1 MPGKMENFGF
11 WLSRTFAS
19 TRARQKS
26 WPYVPGTY
34 FVLDKDAPVAVTTLG
49 SVKFAER
56 LSGADLNGVS
66 IIGKVETENV
76 GIEKI
81 IRNVVSN
88 PAIRFLLMVG
98 DEPPKHLT
106 GETLKCLFA
115 NGVDFASRKIV
126 GSPGMRPVL
135 PTVTEEE
142 LNRFTSQIELVD
154 LIGCRDVA
162 AIRDKVHELRQRTPG
177 VFGKAALDVSGQVAE
192 IPVVREVYHD
202 PQKIKLDKAGYFVV
216 SIDGDEILCEHYDY
230 KDTLIR
236 HIRGR
241 TARDTY
247 LTMLDNGWISR
258 LDHAAYVGKELTK
271 AELSIRHGFEYLQD
285 GA

>member
-1 MPGKMENFGF
+1 MENFGF

-19 TRARQKS
+19 TKETQKS

-34 FVLDKDAPVAVTTLG
+34 FVLDRDAPVAVTTLG
-49 SVKFAER
+49 SVKFAEE
-56 LSGADLNGVS
+56 LSGNQLTGVS

-106 GETLKCLFA
+106 GETLKCLFK
-115 NGVDFASRKIV
+115 NGIDSVSKKIV
-126 GSPGMRPVL
+126 GSPGMRPML
-135 PTVTEEE
+135 PTVTDDE
-142 LNRFTSQIELVD
+142 LSRFTDQVELVD
-154 LIGCRDVA
+154 MIGCKNID
-162 AIRDKVHELRQRTPG
+162 AIRGKVHELRQRTPG
-177 VFGKAALDVSGQVAE
+177 AFQGNNIDVSGELAKV
-192 IPVVREVYHD
+192 PVVQEVYHD
-202 PQKIKLDKAGYFVV
+202 PKNIKLDKAGYFVV
-216 SIDGDEILCEHYDY
+216 NIEGDEILCEHYNY
-230 KDTLIR
+230 KDTLIH
-236 HIRGR
+236 HIRGKS
-241 TARDTY
+241 ARDMY
-247 LTMLDNGWISR
+247 LTMVDNGWISR
-258 LDHAAYVGKELTK
+258 IDHACYVGKELTK